1 MRGEQQAAPAE
12 QPAPFAVVQTLRTQL
27 LPGMVPAPKPA
38 NANFAAGG
46 TLILGPEAADAE
58 RRGQPEMPSLDQT
71 QHFSAEQL
79 LARRADLEQRLNS
92 ELYREL
98 DLLSELEAPPP
109 DKKRFNAKRVLRSA
123 LMLALLGGSAYL
135 FTLPPA
141 ESAPANAPARA
152 SAAAATSSRP
162 LEAPRAMALPADVP
176 VDSRVTLQR
185 AAADVVA
192 QGRYPEALVLYRR
205 LREQE
210 PNNKAYAEIVRILE
224 ERLRM
229 R

>member
-1 MRGEQQAAPAE
+1 
-12 QPAPFAVVQTLRTQL
+12 
-27 LPGMVPAPKPA
+27 MVPAPKPA

-46 TLILGPEAADAE
+46 TLILGPDAALAE
-58 RRGQPEMPSLDQT
+58 RQGQPEMPSLDQT

-92 ELYREL
+92 ELDREL
-98 DLLSELEAPPP
+98 DLLSEPEAPPTKN
-109 DKKRFNAKRVLRSA
+109 DRFNAKRVLRSA
-123 LMLALLGGSAYL
+123 LMLGLLGGSAYL
-135 FTLPPA
+135 FMLPPA
-141 ESAPANAPARA
+141 ESAPANASARA
-152 SAAAATSSRP
+152 SAAAPTSSQR
-162 LEAPRAMALPADVP
+162 LEAPRAVALPADVP

-205 LREQE
+205 LREHE
-210 PNNKAYAEIVRILE
+210 PDNQAYAEIVRILE

-229 R
+229 K